1 MGLLKNRRRL
11 RKTSST
17 LQEAVLVITERHKM
31 KNKNIGTSFDDFLD
45 EEGLRAD
52 AEATAIKRVLAYQIE
67 LEMKQANL
75 SKTAMAE
82 KMHTSRTALDR
93 LLDPANVSVT
103 LQTLERAA
111 LALGKSLKIKLA

>member
-1 MGLLKNRRRL
+1 
-11 RKTSST
+11 
-17 LQEAVLVITERHKM
+17 M
-31 KNKNIGTSFDDFLD
+31 KDKHVGSSFDHFLE

-52 AEATAIKRVLAYQIE
+52 AEAAAIKRVIAYQIE

-93 LLDPANVSVT
+93 LLDPTNVSVT

-111 LALGKSLKIKLA
+111 LALGKNLKVELA

>member
-1 MGLLKNRRRL
+1 MASSKNLKRRHKR
-11 RKTSST
+11 TQDGSEPPWQ
-17 LQEAVLVITERHKM
+17 LQERLEM
-31 KNKNIGTSFDDFLD
+31 KTGHIGSNFDDFLE

-52 AEATAIKRVLAYQIE
+52 AEATAIKRVIAFQIE

-75 SKTAMAE
+75 SKSAMAE
-82 KMHTSRTALDR
+82 RMHTSRTALDR

-111 LALGKSLKIKLA
+111 LALGKSLKIELA

>member
-1 MGLLKNRRRL
+1 
-11 RKTSST
+11 
-17 LQEAVLVITERHKM
+17 M
-31 KNKNIGTSFDDFLD
+31 KNEYLGSSFDDFLE
-45 EEGLRAD
+45 EEGLRAET
-52 AEATAIKRVLAYQIE
+52 EAAAIKRVIAFQIE
-67 LEMKQANL
+67 QEMKQANL

-111 LALGKSLKIKLA
+111 LALGKTLKIELA